1 MKVEAKKFK
10 NVLIAN
16 RGEISIRIALTLR
29 EMGIRAVA
37 AFTDPDRGALH
48 ARSADESI
56 EIGSYPFNRDG
67 RLGATLVARG
77 TDRAELTKVIDEIV
91 ADFAALG
98 GETRLP

>member
-1 MKVEAKKFK
+1 MEASLLVELLTEELPPKSLNSMAKAF
-10 NVLIAN
+10 AD
-16 RGEISIRIALTLR
+16 ALTAIQQR
-29 EMGIRAVA
+29 HP
-37 AFTDPDRGALH
+37 T
-48 ARSADESI
+48 I